1 MLIFTPA
8 LHAPQGRGHA
18 HAQRGI
24 VLISALIFLIL
35 LTLLG
40 LAVSRNTTTE
50 EKLARNFRDYDL
62 AFSAAE
68 AALRDAELVINGYY
82 ANPASPVSPYGFNST
97 CSGGLCDATVA
108 QPIYNLDFY
117 GATAPGSNSVALGS
131 TTGSPTLTGLIV
143 QPRYLIETVCRTVPG
158 EALSSP
164 SGCQT
169 IYRITAQARGRIGSA
184 VVTLQETYIP

>member
-1 MLIFTPA
+1 MLTSTPMFRNCRVRTHARTQRGVMLITA
-8 LHAPQGRGHA
+8 L
-18 HAQRGI
+18 
-24 VLISALIFLIL
+24 VFLVL

-68 AALRDAELVINGYY
+68 AALRDAELRINGYY

-97 CSGGLCDATVA
+97 CSNGLCDATVA
-108 QPIYNLDFY
+108 QPVYSLDFF
-117 GATAPGSNSVALGS
+117 GGTAPGSNSVALG
-131 TTGSPTLTGLIV
+131 TITGSPTLTGLTT

-169 IYRITAQARGRIGSA
+169 IYRITAQGRGRFGSA
-184 VVTLQETYIP
+184 VVTLQSTYIP